1 MILEL
6 IAKRTSDRT
15 WWKQVE
21 WLQLKGYRK
30 WHNGLDARWA
40 ESTSCTRCGYAR
52 MDYRGFSIAGIVNR
66 SFAIC
71 DMCEHWVEF

>member
-6 IAKRTSDRT
+6 IATRTSDRT

-21 WLQLKGYRK
+21 WLELKGYTPWR
-30 WHNGLDARWA
+30 NGFDARWA
-40 ESTSCTRCGYAR
+40 ESTSCTRCGHPR

-66 SFAIC
+66 SFAVC
-71 DMCEHWVEF
+71 DMCEHWLEF